1 MGPGALDL
9 LDNMPTRRFTT
20 PRFTFPRVLTALGA
34 LLTLAACS
42 AMDGSSL
49 AEGGGDGQGSGAGA
63 GDSSGS
69 GFDPGEGSGGDVGDQ
84 TCAETVV
91 EPQVVPVSMFI
102 AVDKSGSMDGGKW
115 NDTVS
120 AFTSF
125 FTDPEADGLE
135 VALRFWPQGGCN
147 DNTCDVA
154 ACAQPQIPLGSL
166 ADTAQEQ
173 ALVNLFMSTNPDGN
187 TPMSAALGG
196 ATQWALDQQVSA
208 EAVKQFV
215 VILVTDGE
223 PNGCQENINTIASI
237 AGDAYQ
243 NGDVLTFA
251 VGLQGSNE
259 SDMDAIASAGGTTT
273 GFFIGSGNAQ
283 ADLLDALKQIQQT
296 AVACTFA
303 MPESQNAGEVVDPSK
318 VNVTYTPSGSGQTVT
333 IGQVASEADCT
344 GQNGGWYYD
353 DPADPS
359 IIQLCESTCNAVQ
372 QDDGASVEVVLGC
385 QTVVM

>member
-1 MGPGALDL
+1 MLSYRHTTSSSIL
-9 LDNMPTRRFTT
+9 SPT
-20 PRFTFPRVLTALGA
+20 VGLVA
-34 LLTLAACS
+34 LLALVACG
-42 AMDGSSL
+42 ATDGSSL
-49 AEGGGDGQGSGAGA
+49 SEDDGAGGA
-63 GDSSGS
+63 GVGAGSSESSGS
-69 GFDPGEGSGGDVGDQ
+69 GFDPGEGDGGDVGEQ
-84 TCAETVV
+84 TCAEAVV

-102 AVDKSGSMDGGKW
+102 AVDKSGSMGGGKW
-115 NDTVS
+115 DDTVS

-125 FTDPEADGLE
+125 FTDPAADGLE

-147 DNTCDVA
+147 DDTCDTN
-154 ACAQPQIPLGSL
+154 ACAQPQVSLGSL
-166 ADTAQEQ
+166 ADGSHEQ
-173 ALVNLFMSTNPDGN
+173 ALVNLFLATDPNGN

-208 EAVKQFV
+208 EAVKRYV

-223 PNGCQENINTIASI
+223 PNGCQENINSIASI
-237 AGDAYQ
+237 AGNAYQ
-243 NGDVLTFA
+243 SGDILTFA

-259 SDMDAIASAGGTTT
+259 SDMDAIASAGGTMT

-283 ADLLDALKQIQQT
+283 ADLLAALKQIQQT

-303 MPESQNAGEVVDPSK
+303 MPESESQSEVVDPTK
-318 VNVTYTPSGSGQTVT
+318 VNVTYTPAGGQTAT
-333 IGQVASEADCT
+333 ISQVASEADCT
-344 GQNGGWYYD
+344 AQNGGWYYD

-372 QDDGASVEVVLGC
+372 QDEGASVEVVLGC

>member
-1 MGPGALDL
+1 
-9 LDNMPTRRFTT
+9 MPHRRRTT
-20 PRFTFPRVLTALGA
+20 TSSSATSSAASPKTSLSVPLAGLCA
-34 LLTLAACS
+34 LLAVAACS
-42 AMDGSSL
+42 AIDGSSL
-49 AEGGGDGQGSGAGA
+49 EDDGAGA
-63 GDSSGS
+63 SGVGAGSSESSGS
-69 GFDPGEGSGGDVGDQ
+69 GFDPGEGQGGDVGEQ
-84 TCAETVV
+84 TCAESVV
-91 EPQVVPVSMFI
+91 MPQLVPVSMFI

-147 DNTCDVA
+147 DNTCDVD
-154 ACAQPQIPLGSL
+154 ACAQPQVPLGSL
-166 ADTAQEQ
+166 ADGAHEQ
-173 ALVNLFMSTNPDGN
+173 ALVNLFMATDPNGN

-196 ATQWALDQQVSA
+196 ATQWALDQQVVA
-208 EAVKQFV
+208 EAVKRYV

-223 PNGCQENINTIASI
+223 PNGCQENINTIANI
-237 AGDAYQ
+237 AGNAYQ
-243 NGDVLTFA
+243 SGDILTFA

-259 SDMDAIASAGGTTT
+259 SDMDAIAAAGGTMT

-283 ADLLDALKQIQQT
+283 ADLLAALKQIQQT

-303 MPESQNAGEVVDPSK
+303 MPESESAGEVVDPNK
-318 VNVTYTPSGSGQTVT
+318 VNVTYTPVGGQTAT
-333 IGQVASEADCT
+333 ITQVASEADCT
-344 GQNGGWYYD
+344 AQNGGWYYD

-372 QDDGASVEVVLGC
+372 QNEGASVEVVLGC

>member
-1 MGPGALDL
+1 M
-9 LDNMPTRRFTT
+9 
-20 PRFTFPRVLTALGA
+20 TALAKSLASNAA
-34 LLTLAACS
+34 LPRALAAS
-42 AMDGSSL
+42 AFSTARS
-49 AEGGGDGQGSGAGA
+49 APAGGDAS
-63 GDSSGS
+63 
-69 GFDPGEGSGGDVGDQ
+69 
-84 TCAETVV
+84 
-91 EPQVVPVSMFI
+91 
-102 AVDKSGSMDGGKW
+102 
-115 NDTVS
+115 VS

-147 DNTCDVA
+147 DNTCDTN
-154 ACAQPQIPLGSL
+154 ACAQPQVPLGSL
-166 ADTAQEQ
+166 ADGAHEQ
-173 ALVNLFMSTNPDGN
+173 ALVNLFLATDPNGN

-208 EAVKQFV
+208 EAVKRYV

-223 PNGCQENINTIASI
+223 PNGCQENINSIASI
-237 AGDAYQ
+237 AGDAFQ
-243 NGDVLTFA
+243 SGDILTFA

-259 SDMDAIASAGGTTT
+259 SDMDAIASAGGTMT

-283 ADLLDALKQIQQT
+283 ADLLAALKQIQQT

-303 MPESQNAGEVVDPSK
+303 MPESESVNEVVDPTK
-318 VNVTYTPSGSGQTVT
+318 VNVTYTPTGGQTAT
-333 IGQVASEADCT
+333 ISQVASEADCT
-344 GQNGGWYYD
+344 AQNGGWYYD
-353 DPADPS
+353 DPTDPS